1 MLFFE
6 RLLKYKL
13 FRVMSKVSEHQ
24 RGYVK
29 FARDPM

>member
-6 RLLKYKL
+6 RLLKNKL
-13 FRVMSKVSEHQ
+13 YWVTSKVSEPQ
-24 RGYVK
+24 RFYVK